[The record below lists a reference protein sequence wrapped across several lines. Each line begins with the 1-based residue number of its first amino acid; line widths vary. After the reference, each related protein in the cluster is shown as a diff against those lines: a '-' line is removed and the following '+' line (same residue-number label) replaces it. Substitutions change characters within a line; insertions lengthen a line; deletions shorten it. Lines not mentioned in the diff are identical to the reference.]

1 VENSRKGYIYLKRA
15 LAELNDDIRSSLA
28 LCAVGSKSELEENN
42 KFIEIGK
49 IHDERLMAMAYMA
62 ADLFVIP
69 SLEDNLP
76 NTMLESLCCGTPVL
90 GFQTGGI
97 VDVIADGVNGFLC
110 EEISVNALVKGLNR
124 FLSGEVIFD
133 RDAISKTASERFALD
148 KQANAYI
155 ELYKEILSNTQEK

>member
-1 VENSRKGYIYLKRA
+1 MN
-15 LAELNDDIRSSLA
+15 NDIRSSLA

-42 KFIEIGK
+42 KVIELGK
-49 IHDERLMAMAYMA
+49 IHDQRLMAMAYSA
-62 ADLFVIP
+62 VDLFVIP

-97 VDVIADGVNGFLC
+97 VDAIVDGVNGLLC
-110 EEISVNALVKGLNR
+110 DEISVNSLVYGLKR
-124 FLSGEVIFD
+124 FVSGEVVFD

-155 ELYKEILSNTQEK
+155 KLYKEILV

>member
-1 VENSRKGYIYLKRA
+1 LYYNSVGKVV
-15 LAELNDDIRSSLA
+15 NNDIRSSLA

-42 KFIEIGK
+42 KVIELGK
-49 IHDERLMAMAYMA
+49 IHDQRLMAMAYSA
-62 ADLFVIP
+62 VDLFVIP

-97 VDVIADGVNGFLC
+97 VDAIVDGVNGLLC
-110 EEISVNALVKGLNR
+110 DEISVNSLVYGLKR
-124 FLSGEVIFD
+124 FVSGEVVFD

-155 ELYKEILSNTQEK
+155 KLYKEILV